1 VAGPRP
7 RITARTL
14 AGALA
19 GLLSAAVALGVG
31 ELVAAMVRPAA
42 APIIVVGNRIVL
54 ATPESV
60 KRWAIRSFGTHDKT
74 ALFTGI
80 FVVAGVAAAVVGAL
94 AVRRLGYGYAGIALF
109 ALVGCYCALTTT
121 AHQGGDVVPTLV
133 GAAAAVLVLRELVA
147 TIGVPSVAEEPGAP
161 GLDDPLE
168 RAANDPDTSGQAGVP
183 RRRSFLVGVVM
194 SAALAAAAGFGGR
207 ALQTARFSVEQARKR
222 VRLPPVADPAAALPT
237 GTDLR
242 VSPVPWAT
250 SNADFYR
257 IDTQLVVPQVDPDT
271 WRLRIHGMVD
281 HDVTLDYQQLLALPM
296 VERWIT
302 LCCVSN
308 EIGGPLIGTARFVG
322 ARLPDV
328 LRSAGLQ
335 RGADQL
341 LMTGVEGTTIG
352 APTTVVMDG
361 RDALIA
367 VGMNGEPLPT
377 EHGFPARIV
386 VPGLYGYVSACKW
399 VVDIEATT
407 FATKAYW
414 VQGGWAQQTDIKL
427 MSRIDTPSG
436 GQVLHVGQPAVLAG
450 VAWDQHVGISRV
462 QVQVDER
469 SWLTA
474 RLAAVP
480 SADTW
485 RQWTLSWTPTAADA
499 GHHLL
504 RVRAFDARGRVQM
517 SERHDVFPAGATGLH
532 TVSIT
537 VR

>member
-1 VAGPRP
+1 VRRP
-7 RITARTL
+7 RLTARTL

-31 ELVAAMVRPAA
+31 ELVAALVRPAA
-42 APIIVVGNRIVL
+42 APVIVVGNRIVL

-60 KRWAIRSFGTHDKT
+60 KRWAIRTFGTHDKT
-74 ALFTGI
+74 VLLTGI
-80 FVVAGVAAAVVGAL
+80 FVLAAVGAALVGVL
-94 AVRRLGYGYAGIALF
+94 AVRRLAHGYAGIALF
-109 ALVGCYCALTTT
+109 ALVGCYCALTTA
-121 AHQGGDVVPTLV
+121 AHKGGDVVPTLV
-133 GAAAAVLVLRELVA
+133 GAAVAALVLRELVA
-147 TIGVPSVAEEPGAP
+147 VIGGAP
-161 GLDDPLE
+161 SPVEPASPSAADPVPGEEDRVSVSRPGL
-168 RAANDPDTSGQAGVP
+168 P
-183 RRRSFLVGVVM
+183 RRRSFLLGLGV

-207 ALQTARFSVEQARKR
+207 ALQAARFSVEQARRR
-222 VRLPPVADPAAALPT
+222 VRLPPVADPGPPLPA

-250 SNADFYR
+250 SNDSFYR
-257 IDTQLVVPQVDPDT
+257 IDTQLEVPQVNPDS

-281 HDVTLDYQQLLALPM
+281 HDMTLDYQQLLALPM

-322 ARLPDV
+322 ARLPDL

-341 LMTGVEGTTIG
+341 LMTGIEGTTIG
-352 APTTVVMDG
+352 APTAVVMDG

-399 VVDIEATT
+399 VVDLEATT

-414 VQGGWAQQTDIKL
+414 VQGGWAQQTGIKL

-450 VAWDQHVGISRV
+450 VAWDQHVGISSV
-462 QVQVDER
+462 QVQVDDR
-469 SWLTA
+469 PWQAA

-485 RQWTLSWTPTAADA
+485 RQWTLIWTPTAADS

-504 RVRAFDARGRVQM
+504 RVRAIDSHGRVQS

-532 TVSIT
+532 TVSVT

>member
-1 VAGPRP
+1 VAVPRP
-7 RITARTL
+7 RITARTA

-31 ELVAAMVRPAA
+31 ELVAAIVRPAA

-54 ATPESV
+54 ATPEGV

-74 ALFTGI
+74 ALLTGI
-80 FVVAGVAAAVVGAL
+80 FVVAGVGAAVVGAL
-94 AVRRLGYGYAGIALF
+94 AVRRLSYGYAGIALF
-109 ALVGCYCALTTT
+109 GLVGCYCALTTA
-121 AHQGGDVVPTLV
+121 AHQGGDVVPTLL
-133 GAAAAVLVLRELVA
+133 GAAVAVLVLRELVA
-147 TIGVPSVAEEPGAP
+147 SIGSSVAERPGGPGA
-161 GLDDPLE
+161 DDPPE
-168 RAANDPDTSGQAGVP
+168 RAAEGSDSSAPAGVP
-183 RRRSFLVGVVM
+183 RRRSFLLGVAM

-222 VRLPPVADPAAALPT
+222 VRLPPVANPAAALPA

-242 VSPVPWAT
+242 LSPVPWAT
-250 SNADFYR
+250 SNENFYR
-257 IDTQLVVPQVDPDT
+257 IDTQLEVPQVNPDN

-352 APTTVVMDG
+352 APTAVVMDG

-450 VAWDQHVGISRV
+450 VSWDQHVGISRV
-462 QVQVDER
+462 QVQVDEGP
-469 SWLTA
+469 WQNA

-480 SADTW
+480 STDTW

-504 RVRAFDARGRVQM
+504 RVRAFDARGRVQT

>member
-1 VAGPRP
+1 MAVRRP
-7 RITARTL
+7 RVTARTC

-31 ELVAAMVRPAA
+31 ELVAALVRPAA
-42 APIIVVGNRIVL
+42 APLIVVGNRIVL

-60 KRWAIRSFGTHDKT
+60 KRWAIRTFGTHDKT
-74 ALFTGI
+74 VLLTGI
-80 FVVAGVAAAVVGAL
+80 FVVAAVGAALVGAL
-94 AVRRLGYGYAGIALF
+94 AVRRLSYGYAGVGLF
-109 ALVGCYCALTTT
+109 ALVGCYCALTTA
-121 AHQGGDVVPTLV
+121 AHKGGDVVPTLV
-133 GAAAAVLVLRELVA
+133 GAAVAVLVLRELVA
-147 TIGVPSVAEEPGAP
+147 AIGRSSGAEEPASP
-161 GLDDPLE
+161 SVEHPPEQAADDPGPAP
-168 RAANDPDTSGQAGVP
+168 RAGLP
-183 RRRSFLVGVVM
+183 RRRSFLLGVAV

-207 ALQTARFSVEQARKR
+207 ALQAARFSVEQARKS
-222 VRLPPVADPAAALPT
+222 VRLPPAVAPAPALPA

-250 SNADFYR
+250 SNENFYR
-257 IDTQLVVPQVDPDT
+257 IDTQLEVPQVNPDS

-308 EIGGPLIGTARFVG
+308 EIGGPLIGTARFLG

-352 APTTVVMDG
+352 APTAVVMDG

-469 SWLTA
+469 PWQAA

-485 RQWTLSWTPTAADA
+485 RQWALNWTPTAADS

-504 RVRAFDARGRVQM
+504 RVRAIDARGRVQS

-532 TVSIT
+532 TVSVT